1 MLRSALW
8 VTTLMLMSAFAATA
22 RGEEGVSTTDREA
35 ITKTAL
41 NFEEG
46 WYTAD
51 AERMALA
58 LHPQFLMR
66 HVGTDEHTRSSVVTQ
81 NVTAPEL
88 IALTR
93 SGRGKV
99 PVERQRHDVTV
110 LDVFSNAA
118 TAKIVAWYGVDY
130 LQLVKWNDR
139 WVIMSVVWGKNP
151 T

>member
-1 MLRSALW
+1 MLRSALL
-8 VTTLMLMSAFAATA
+8 VATLMLISGVTTTA
-22 RGEEGVSTTDREA
+22 RGEEEASVADREA
-35 ITKTAL
+35 ITRTAL

-51 AERMALA
+51 ADRMARA

-66 HVGTDEHTRSSVVTQ
+66 HVGNDEHTHASVVTQ
-81 NVTAPEL
+81 NVNASEL
-88 IALTR
+88 IAMTR

-130 LQLVKWNDR
+130 LQLVKWNGR

-151 T
+151 E